1 MRLSSRACLEAM
13 VVGDTRMNPLGFYG
27 QISCGFIEVTTEAGG
42 ITGFMPPPH
51 PCFGEAM
58 KALVLGSAWR

>member
-1 MRLSSRACLEAM
+1 M
-13 VVGDTRMNPLGFYG
+13 VVGDTRMNPLSFYG

-58 KALVLGSAWR
+58 KALVLGLARR